1 MMKNLEKYKYYLI
14 NEERSDNTITGYIS
28 DVKKF
33 EEFLHG
39 RTITKDLAIEY
50 KAKLKGSCKLSTA
63 NRKICALNAY
73 FKCLGLNDIS
83 IKIYKIQKSSFRE
96 NNKNISYDEYQRLID
111 YAKNNNKIRILLIIE
126 TIASTGIRIS
136 ELKYITVESLL
147 SNHTFVDNKGKY
159 REIIIP
165 NELRKILTKY
175 CEDNNIVHGSVFVSR
190 NGKPLDRANIYRE
203 MKVIANGAKIR
214 ADKIYPHNL
223 RHFFAYLYYDQ
234 TKNIVRLS
242 DLLGHSSIATT
253 QIYAR
258 TNIDACIEEID
269 NMGTVIFS

>member
-1 MMKNLEKYKYYLI
+1 MYYLI
-14 NEERSDNTITGYIS
+14 NEERSDNTIYCYIS

-33 EEFLHG
+33 EDFLCG
-39 RTITKDLAIEY
+39 RPITKDLAVEY
-50 KAKLKGSCKLSTA
+50 KASLKGKYKLTTA

-73 FKCLGLNDIS
+73 FMCIGLNDICL
-83 IKIYKIQKSSFRE
+83 KTYKIQKSNFRDD
-96 NNKNISYDEYQRLID
+96 NKNISIEEYQKLVS
-111 YAKNNNKIRILLIIE
+111 YATKTNKTRVLFIIE

-136 ELKYITVESLL
+136 ELEFITVESL
-147 SNHTFVDNKGKY
+147 SKNHTFVNNKGKL

-165 NELRKILTKY
+165 NGLRIVLRKY
-175 CEDNNIVHGSVFVSR
+175 CEENNITSGPVFTSR
-190 NGKPLDRANIYRE
+190 NGNPLNRSNIFRE
-203 MKVIANGAKIR
+203 MKFIAKGAGIR
-214 ADKIYPHNL
+214 DDKIYPHNF

-269 NMGTVIFS
+269 NLCTVIVS